1 MILMAAPQTN
11 GVLRTTLESMNIG
24 DYIKCEYSQT
34 STALGVFTAGF
45 LANSK
50 NTNTELDLVPRVVG
64 WTSGGTYT
72 SGFFY
77 LIKVAT
83 GLLIADRMVVKNISA
98 QTLNIKNYLLGAKLS
113 DSCMVRSLS
122 RAEFLKYISNSDLNG
137 NIIKADPNVWHG
149 QAGTA
154 LSTTVANNSTFEVN
168 HDRIGSKIKTS
179 LFLDGT
185 TWDETTQ
192 SHGGGYATTTLAI
205 LQNYVDPSY
214 ILVQTMTSTFY
225 SGFRPVLEYVD
236 NSKSTNLYY

>member
-1 MILMAAPQTN
+1 MIVMAAPQTN

-34 STALGVFTAGF
+34 STVLGGFTAGF
-45 LANSK
+45 LGNSK
-50 NTNTELDLVPRVVG
+50 NIGGELDLVPRVVG
-64 WTSGGTYT
+64 WTSGGNYT
-72 SGFFY
+72 SGFFH

-98 QTLNIKNYLLGAKLS
+98 QTLNSKNYLLGAKLS
-113 DSCMVRSLS
+113 DNCMVRSLS

-137 NIIKADPNVWHG
+137 NILMADTNVWHG

-154 LSTTVANNSTFEVN
+154 LTTQVLNNSTFEVN

-179 LFLDGT
+179 LFLNGT

-192 SHGGGYATTTLAI
+192 SHGGGYATTPLPI

-214 ILVQTMTSTFY
+214 VLNQTMTTTLY
-225 SGFRPVLEYVD
+225 SGFRPALEYID

>member
-1 MILMAAPQTN
+1 MIVMAAPQTN

-34 STALGVFTAGF
+34 NTILGVFTAGF

-50 NTNTELDLVPRVVG
+50 NISAELTIAPRLVGSTVNQL
-64 WTSGGTYT
+64 YI

-77 LIKVAT
+77 LIKVDT
-83 GLLIADRMVVKNISA
+83 GLLIADRMVVCNISA
-98 QTLNIKNYLLGAKLS
+98 QTLNSKNYLLGAKLS
-113 DSCMVRSLS
+113 DNCMVRSLS

-137 NIIKADPNVWHG
+137 NIIKADSNVWHG
-149 QAGTA
+149 QDGTA
-154 LSTTVANNSTFEVN
+154 LTTQVANLSKFEVN

-192 SHGGGYATTTLAI
+192 SHGGGYATTELPI

-214 ILVQTMTSTFY
+214 FVSGTFTSTFY
-225 SGFRPVLEYVD
+225 SGFRPALEYVD